1 MHTVAEDVT
10 EAIPPET
17 VGWQI
22 KLVNNRIIIFL
33 HPKKTFF
40 KEF

>member
-10 EAIPPET
+10 EVIPPET

-22 KLVNNRIIIFL
+22 KLMNKGIIRFL
-33 HPKKTFF
+33 HLKKFF
-40 KEF
+40 KVF